1 MGADAG
7 DSDTG
12 ASAGSDAAALTIR
25 RFEDRL
31 AADFERINRQWIEAM
46 YTLEQTDIDQLT
58 HARERI
64 VDPGGDILFVEHP
77 ALGVVGTCA
86 LLKVAPG
93 IYELIKMG
101 VMPEARGFGAGDR
114 LLTAAIARAQALGA
128 ETLFLLTNTKSATAI
143 RLYERHGFVH
153 DAQIMADYGAEY
165 ARCDVA
171 MLWRG

>member
-1 MGADAG
+1 MTAEADKADG
-7 DSDTG
+7 CNCV
-12 ASAGSDAAALTIR
+12 ALSIHG
-25 RFEDRL
+25 FEDRL

-46 YTLEQTDIDQLT
+46 YALEQTDIDQLT
-58 HARERI
+58 HPRERI

-77 ALGVVGTCA
+77 VLGIIGTCA
-86 LLKVAPG
+86 LLKVAPR

-101 VMPEARGFGAGDR
+101 VMPEARGLGAGDK
-114 LLTAAIARAQALGA
+114 LLAAAIAKAQVLGA
-128 ETLFLLTNTKSATAI
+128 ETLFLLTNTKSAAAI

>member
-1 MGADAG
+1 MGADVG
-7 DSDTG
+7 QTDGG
-12 ASAGSDAAALTIR
+12 ASEGGKAATLTIR
-25 RFEDRL
+25 SFDDRL

-46 YTLEQTDIDQLT
+46 YVLEQTDIDQLT
-58 HARERI
+58 HPRERI
-64 VDPGGDILFVEHP
+64 VDPGGEILFAEHP
-77 ALGVVGTCA
+77 VLGIVGTCA
-86 LLKVAPG
+86 LLRVAPG

-101 VMPEARGFGAGDR
+101 VMPEARGLGAGDK

-128 ETLFLLTNTKSATAI
+128 ETLFLLTNTKSATAV